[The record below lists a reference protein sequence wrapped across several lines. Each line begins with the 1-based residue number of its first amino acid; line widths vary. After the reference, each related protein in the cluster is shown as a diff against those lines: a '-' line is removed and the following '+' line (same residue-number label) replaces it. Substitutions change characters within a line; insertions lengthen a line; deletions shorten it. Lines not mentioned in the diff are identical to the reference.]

1 MPRDQS
7 IRGHIAN
14 LEQQGE
20 LTRFTTEIDPDATMS
35 AVGWKNFAERGQSC
49 LFTNLKGHP
58 DWQAVS
64 QIVASRRKW
73 AVALGVT
80 EHEVVPTLA
89 ERIASP
95 LPTVDVARADAPCK
109 QVVMIGDEVDLTKIP
124 AMWTAA
130 PDPRRYIAS
139 RL

>member
-64 QIVASRRKW
+64 QIVASPRKW
-73 AVALGVT
+73 AGARGVAQHEGGSTPAERLGRP
-80 EHEVVPTLA
+80 VPT
-89 ERIASP
+89 
-95 LPTVDVARADAPCK
+95 
-109 QVVMIGDEVDLTKIP
+109 GDGG
-124 AMWTAA
+124 
-130 PDPRRYIAS
+130 RG
-139 RL
+139 